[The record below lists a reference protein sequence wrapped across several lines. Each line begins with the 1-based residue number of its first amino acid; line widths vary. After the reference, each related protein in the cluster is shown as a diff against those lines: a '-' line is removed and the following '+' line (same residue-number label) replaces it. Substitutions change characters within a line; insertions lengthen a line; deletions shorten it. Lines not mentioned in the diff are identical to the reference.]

1 LYASY
6 VLLSV
11 YSHLLSLGSH
21 PHTGRT
27 DALSRTDDGDSDNTG
42 HKCSIT
48 MRIGGLLPDLA
59 ERALAL

>member
-1 LYASY
+1 MDAFTGA
-6 VLLSV
+6 VATIP
-11 YSHLLSLGSH
+11 

-27 DALSRTDDGDSDNTG
+27 DALSRTDGGDSDNTG